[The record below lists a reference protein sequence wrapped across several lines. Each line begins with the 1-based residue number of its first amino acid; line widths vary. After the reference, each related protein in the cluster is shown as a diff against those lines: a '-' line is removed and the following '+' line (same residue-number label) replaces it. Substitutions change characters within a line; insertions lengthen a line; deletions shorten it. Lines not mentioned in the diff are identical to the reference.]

1 MLGALIILITLAVDP
16 FSQASV
22 GYYSCRRPA
31 PSLASIPRTNSWYDR
46 AQVHI
51 DPLTAMIGAPMQ
63 LALYLGFFQPPA
75 NSSVSIEVS
84 CTTGNCTFPGE
95 DSASFSTLSMC
106 HTCEDVTRYAVKN
119 TSEMGTPQYT
129 LPSGLAATG
138 YNVFNTS
145 AISVLNLP
153 DGVWRDTTFLG
164 W

>member
-1 MLGALIILITLAVDP
+1 
-16 FSQASV
+16 
-22 GYYSCRRPA
+22 
-31 PSLASIPRTNSWYDR
+31 
-46 AQVHI
+46 
-51 DPLTAMIGAPMQ
+51 
-63 LALYLGFFQPPA
+63 
-75 NSSVSIEVS
+75 
-84 CTTGNCTFPGE
+84 
-95 DSASFSTLSMC
+95 MC
-106 HTCEDVTRYAVKN
+106 HTCEDLTSYAVKN